1 MYVHIFLFLFEL
13 SNYVTSFVVGAIAVP
28 FKDIGNKTSMIFTRY
43 RTLIFFILSLVTHTE
58 YLRFTNRLLCGD
70 IETNP
75 GRFSRCKIISFYHW
89 NLYGLLVRN
98 REKFHLVE
106 AFVVSSN
113 IDIFFNASNVS

>member
-1 MYVHIFLFLFEL
+1 MEFKNLMLGQSPLCKKVLMKNAI
-13 SNYVTSFVVGAIAVP
+13 SF
-28 FKDIGNKTSMIFTRY
+28 IGNKTSMIFTRY

-89 NLYGLLVRN
+89 NLYDLLVRN

-113 IDIFFNASNVS
+113 IDIFFIARNVS